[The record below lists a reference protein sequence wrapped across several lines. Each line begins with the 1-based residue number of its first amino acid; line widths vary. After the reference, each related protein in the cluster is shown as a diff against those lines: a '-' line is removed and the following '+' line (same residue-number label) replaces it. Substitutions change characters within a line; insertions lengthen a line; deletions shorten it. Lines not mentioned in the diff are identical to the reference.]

1 MAEGRTY
8 GIVFP
13 FRDSSKGTY
22 FELSE
27 TNDDEIRS
35 SLLHLILTRKGTR
48 YYLPNFGTRLY
59 EYIFEPMDGPTFS
72 DLETEIRE
80 SVAEYI
86 PNITV
91 TNISIK
97 PASEGE
103 ENKGTYI
110 NSDGQREFTVPNIG
124 VAEHTAKIRI
134 DYTINDSAFS
144 PSEFVIINI

>member
-1 MAEGRTY
+1 
-8 GIVFP
+8 
-13 FRDSSKGTY
+13 
-22 FELSE
+22 
-27 TNDDEIRS
+27 
-35 SLLHLILTRKGTR
+35 
-48 YYLPNFGTRLY
+48 
-59 EYIFEPMDGPTFS
+59 
-72 DLETEIRE
+72 LETEIRE

-103 ENKGTYI
+103 ENKGTFI

-134 DYTINDSAFS
+134 DYIINDSAFS